1 MAKFV
6 EKAKGLYKEIRTHW
20 KEPAPGN
27 YVPYKEYKDV
37 IFAVGANYAGEK
49 TIRTYIGFW
58 AGCYLMMYHCKLPY
72 LAYSIIGIINMPLG
86 YIWTL
91 IWWFV
96 CDNLGFMQKKTERIL
111 YAIYFSLTAIG
122 IAMIAINFTP
132 MLNPTNSLVKYLN
145 GLEGINCASAIKIL
159 GTHIFY
165 NGYVGMRNI
174 FWRKKLIPKYGRYK
188 YSLYS
193 DIVPKTIMVF
203 LIGWLPFYKIPDVT
217 TRVWVANLLFA
228 IYNCYG
234 FGNYLETCAENIS
247 PNPRERILVRTYP
260 IKISHIFHSLIAIII
275 PAAIGAFRYEWA
287 DINVFRYLIPGV
299 FLIFAVI
306 TVIYAPRIQER
317 IPQPPLE
324 KKVGIK
330 FWDGLF
336 GVLSNKYH
344 WILTIVG
351 LLDSLGNGM
360 LAFTTIL
367 YLYTFRLSGLSYS
380 LLVTLVAFTGT
391 PPDFFTPYFI
401 KRFSYKQV
409 MIFFQLSRAIGYSL
423 VILALVFCRDN
434 VILCGTV
441 CVIVLIFMEMTQTV
455 PKSIDRDMAIR
466 IRDYQM
472 YISGERLESFAGIFG
487 WFTGP
492 ITSFVSLIIPLLL
505 LKFGFNSNWDVLFI
519 DESRVNIVVIP
530 ILIDVIGFFLM
541 TIPFLLWDY
550 DAEKHRQVMAV
561 LKRRAEVTEKQA
573 IEEGDD
579 ISGSFTG

>member
-1 MAKFV
+1 
-6 EKAKGLYKEIRTHW
+6 
-20 KEPAPGN
+20 
-27 YVPYKEYKDV
+27 
-37 IFAVGANYAGEK
+37 
-49 TIRTYIGFW
+49 
-58 AGCYLMMYHCKLPY
+58 
-72 LAYSIIGIINMPLG
+72 MPLG

-234 FGNYLETCAENIS
+234 FGNYLETCSENIS
-247 PNPRERILVRTYP
+247 PKPREGILVRTYP

-367 YLYTFRLSGLSYS
+367 YLYTFRLSDCHTRF
-380 LLVTLVAFTGT
+380 VTLVAFTST

-472 YISGERLESFAGIFG
+472 YISGERLE
-487 WFTGP
+487 
-492 ITSFVSLIIPLLL
+492 VSRRYIQLVLLL
-505 LKFGFNSNWDVLFI
+505 G
-519 DESRVNIVVIP
+519 
-530 ILIDVIGFFLM
+530 
-541 TIPFLLWDY
+541 LL
-550 DAEKHRQVMAV
+550 H
-561 LKRRAEVTEKQA
+561 L
-573 IEEGDD
+573 
-579 ISGSFTG
+579 